1 MVGRGR
7 RPCGKTWGAS
17 RSWVQTLAHSPSRK
31 SSHWSNNIKKQDSGN
46 LEWPWKHFS
55 ACSPDKHSSWLTLGF
70 QWCDTLSGRA
80 GHREPEFWP
89 TKLWA
94 DNWCGIRL
102 LGFSN
107 LLERKTNTKYCLLAV
122 LSRDQSVPFAA
133 SETTSI
139 LPFLTS
145 SLPSPGRLDSSPCCS
160 VCPDNWGKGRS
171 GPRCG
176 AYTLW
181 RDSTHLS
188 SPNCWLDV
196 AGHLKLR
203 SHVWE
208 RAALCLPGVLNEGVE
223 QNPALY
229 RHTNTLQCCGV
240 RNVHSATSPGP
251 EGLCIP
257 APNTG
262 FVDSYPSFIPL
273 LLSKCQVSYN
283 WDGLWVQKKIW
294 HKKIPV
300 LRGFSLSGG
309 GGEQKLYR

>member
-1 MVGRGR
+1 MQFCLGTVHTVCCLWDNQH
-7 RPCGKTWGAS
+7 PPPS
-17 RSWVQTLAHSPSRK
+17 SP
-31 SSHWSNNIKKQDSGN
+31 
-46 LEWPWKHFS
+46 P
-55 ACSPDKHSSWLTLGF
+55 P
-70 QWCDTLSGRA
+70 
-80 GHREPEFWP
+80 
-89 TKLWA
+89 
-94 DNWCGIRL
+94 
-102 LGFSN
+102 
-107 LLERKTNTKYCLLAV
+107 
-122 LSRDQSVPFAA
+122 
-133 SETTSI
+133 
-139 LPFLTS
+139 
-145 SLPSPGRLDSSPCCS
+145 SLPLADTGQLLSTPIFSSFWTSSPCCS
-160 VCPDNWGKGRS
+160 VCPDNWDKGRS

-181 RDSTHLS
+181 RESTYLS

-196 AGHLKLR
+196 AGHLKIR
-203 SHVWE
+203 SHIWE

-223 QNPALY
+223 QNPVLY
-229 RHTNTLQCCGV
+229 RHTNILQCCGV

-309 GGEQKLYR
+309 GGGTKAIQVNQHIKLLRVFLRFMKK